1 MWVDEVMSMI
11 YKNTIEMNGQ
21 RFSVSYKTEKKI
33 VWASTYVNGREIKK
47 HGDDYQT
54 AYWALEQAVYQV
66 LNFRL

>member
-1 MWVDEVMSMI
+1 MANQDV
-11 YKNTIEMNGQ
+11 IEMNGQ
-21 RFSVSYKTEKKI
+21 RFSVSYKREKTI
-33 VWASTYVNGREIKK
+33 VWAIAYVNGREIKK

>member
-1 MWVDEVMSMI
+1 M
-11 YKNTIEMNGQ
+11 YKNIIEMNGQ
-21 RFSVSYKTEKKI
+21 RFTVSYKSEKKI
-33 VWASTYVNGREIKK
+33 IWASTYVDGREVKK

>member
-1 MWVDEVMSMI
+1 MEKE
-11 YKNTIEMNGQ
+11 YIEMNGQ
-21 RFSVSYKTEKKI
+21 RFFVKYIKEKNLI
-33 VWASTYVNGREIKK
+33 WASTYVNGKEVKK

>member
-1 MWVDEVMSMI
+1 MI
-11 YKNTIEMNGQ
+11 QDYIEMNGQ
-21 RFSVSYKTEKKI
+21 KFSVSYKRDKNI
-33 VWASTYVNGREIKK
+33 IWASTHVNGREVKK

>member
-1 MWVDEVMSMI
+1 MEKE
-11 YKNTIEMNGQ
+11 YIEMNGQ
-21 RFSVSYKTEKKI
+21 RFFVKYKKEKNLI
-33 VWASTYVNGREIKK
+33 WASTYVNDKEVKK